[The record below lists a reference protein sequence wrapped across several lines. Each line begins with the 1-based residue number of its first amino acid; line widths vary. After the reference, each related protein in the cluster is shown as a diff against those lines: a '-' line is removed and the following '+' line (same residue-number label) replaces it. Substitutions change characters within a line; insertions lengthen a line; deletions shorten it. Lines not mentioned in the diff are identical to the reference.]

1 MPTSSFGLTWMDVV
15 KAGIKHWIRETAGR
29 GTYQRGDWEAV
40 AHEEGTKLVQR
51 VFPATPE
58 GSQRM
63 PLFSGLEADLE
74 CASICVRTAKIL
86 AARGDGPVCV
96 VDANFQSPSLHR
108 CFGAQNTQGLAEA
121 ALESSPLPTFRQE
134 VSESNLWLMPCDQ
147 AASQLTF
154 SAITDALRQ
163 RTNEAREKFRYVA
176 VHAGPLGL
184 ETYAMH
190 IGRWTDGVV
199 VVVEANCARRDSAK
213 RVKKL
218 SWPLK

>member
-1 MPTSSFGLTWMDVV
+1 
-15 KAGIKHWIRETAGR
+15 
-29 GTYQRGDWEAV
+29 
-40 AHEEGTKLVQR
+40 
-51 VFPATPE
+51 
-58 GSQRM
+58 M

-74 CASICVRTAKIL
+74 CASICARTAKIL

-121 ALESSPLPTFRQE
+121 ALESSPLPTFLQQ

-163 RTNEAREKFRYVA
+163 RTNELREKFRYMSSFMLGPSDWKPAPCISVA
-176 VHAGPLGL
+176 GQTAWWLPWRPIALD
-184 ETYAMH
+184 A
-190 IGRWTDGVV
+190 I
-199 VVVEANCARRDSAK
+199 RRSE
-213 RVKKL
+213 
-218 SWPLK
+218 